1 MSGPTPRQQDA
12 LVLERDRVVTA
23 GAGSGKTWVLVQ
35 RYISIL
41 REDPNLR
48 PGNILALTFTDKAA
62 AEMRLKVGKALREM
76 AAADPSRYEP
86 MLDDLEGA
94 DISTIHSFCS
104 RIVRSEPLSLGL
116 DPDPEVLSEAGARKL
131 FDESFNELLRRSG
144 TSSASIRRLI
154 VDHGVQMLREAMQG
168 MMACRGSS
176 RIDLASEDALDR
188 SLSFLDVSLRLMM
201 GRAEEGLPPLAKAL
215 SELGSLPRPAGED
228 NATRLVEAL
237 SGIIDLASEGGE
249 PGSIVRAF
257 SKVHTLFLT
266 VKGQKRSLRVLG
278 KKEVWKG
285 SIDVL
290 RTHLGTVVDF
300 AFDNRDLLSYM
311 KDGLDPRARRTI
323 SDLAAVYASLESEYA
338 RAKRAKRALDF
349 DDMVSMA
356 LRLLKRPGSKALE
369 ALRSKYSHIMVDEFQ
384 DTDPRQWELVRLIRG
399 GDGGAKLFLVGDPK
413 QSIYGFRSSDVR
425 IFSEARGMLEGDS
438 VVLDRNF
445 RSRREIMEFANSLF
459 PSVMGD
465 GGSRWGVPFEPLDA
479 VKSDGA
485 KLNIIGVAGRE
496 DEEFREGVAVARLL
510 KRALREGWPV
520 IDGKEGDERP
530 IEIEDIAILVRGRT
544 RLEHYERGF
553 RSEGLPYVVYKGK
566 GFFKRQEISDVIQ
579 LLEFLCCPVND
590 VALASVL
597 KGPLFSLDDE
607 DLFRISSFPGHT
619 LLEKLRSSPDLSRH
633 GDRLMGYIK
642 WARTYPAHIA
652 VGKIISDGAL
662 YAMMDGRRGCR
673 NLDRLIEIVTETRGT
688 LFDLRDELREMA
700 EGQSGEG
707 EPPLSS
713 KNAVLLMTIHAAKGL
728 EWPMVVLMGMHH
740 LPKGSDRSFVRVDPD
755 QGLAVKVFDPETGET
770 IRTPSHVEAVL
781 SREELEGEEAKRL
794 LYVACTRAMDHLVL
808 SGRIPAPGDNDMTP
822 KGLMALLTGS
832 VPIDWNAMKEG
843 KLEWSGLELDLIA
856 HDRIVE
862 DDSTETVRTT
872 RTGTVSPKLIL
883 PLEATGN
890 EITVRPSEADTST
903 VDGTLLDAGGLCAPD
918 QFGTMVHEVLSGKEP
933 HRAALEMGFPEEEIR
948 IGPTAQ
954 SMERLVPEGA
964 VHSFNEISL
973 LSSVAGERISGRI
986 DRLLRMDDGSW
997 VVIDFKTGSRQPHHE
1012 EQVRR
1017 YVRAVSRITGDK
1029 TKGMVI
1035 YQDGALEVTD
1045 GNEG

>member
-1 MSGPTPRQQDA
+1 MNGPTPRQRDA

-41 REDPNLR
+41 RDDPKLR

-62 AEMRLKVGKALREM
+62 AEMRAKVGKALRDM
-76 AAADPSRYEP
+76 SAADPARYEP
-86 MLDDLEGA
+86 MLDDLLSA

-131 FDESFNELLRRSG
+131 FDEAFNELLRKSG
-144 TSSASIRRLI
+144 DHSASIRRLI
-154 VDHGVQMLREAMQG
+154 VDHGVLMLREAMHG
-168 MMACRGSS
+168 MIACRGSS
-176 RIDLASEDALDR
+176 RIDLSSEEAIHR
-188 SLSFLDVSLRLMM
+188 SLSFLDASLRLMM
-201 GRAEEGLPPLAKAL
+201 GTAEDGLPTL
-215 SELGSLPRPAGED
+215 SRAIRELGSLPRPAGED
-228 NATRLVEAL
+228 NATRLVEVL
-237 SGIIDLASEGGE
+237 SGVIDMVSQEE
-249 PGSIVRAF
+249 DPGSIVRAF
-257 SKVHTLFLT
+257 SRVHRLFLT
-266 VKGQKRSLRVLG
+266 GKGQKRSPRVLG

-285 SIDVL
+285 SIDVM

-300 AFDNRDLLSYM
+300 AFDNKDLLSYM
-311 KDGLDPRARRTI
+311 KDGLDRRTRRTI
-323 SDLAAVYASLESEYA
+323 SDLAAVYASLENEYA

-349 DDMVSMA
+349 DDMVSLA
-356 LRLLKRPGSKALE
+356 LRLLKGPGIKALE

-399 GDGGAKLFLVGDPK
+399 EGGTARLFLVGDPK

-425 IFSEARGMLEGDS
+425 IFSEAREMLEGDS

-459 PSVMGD
+459 PSVMGE

-485 KLNIIGVAGRE
+485 RLNIIGVAGRE
-496 DEEFREGVAVARLL
+496 EEEFREGVAVARLL

-520 IDGKEGDERP
+520 LDGNEGDERP

-566 GFFKRQEISDVIQ
+566 GFFERQEISDVIQ

-607 DLFRISSFPGHT
+607 ELFRMSSFPGLT
-619 LLEKLRSSPDLSRH
+619 LLQKLRSSPDHSPH
-633 GDRLMGYIK
+633 GDRLLEYIK
-642 WARTYPAHIA
+642 LARTYPAHVA
-652 VGKIISDGAL
+652 VGKIISDGAM

-673 NLDRLIEIVTETRGT
+673 NLDRLIEIVTQTRGT

-713 KNAVLLMTIHAAKGL
+713 KNAVSLMTIHAAKGL

-755 QGLAVKVFDPETGET
+755 RGLTVKVFDPDTGET
-770 IRTPSHVEAVL
+770 VRTPSHVEAAL

-794 LYVACTRAMDHLVL
+794 LYVACTRAKDHLVL
-808 SGRIPAPGDNDMTP
+808 SGRIPAPGDNDMNP

-843 KLEWSGLELDLIA
+843 KLEWSGLELELIA

-872 RTGTVSPKLIL
+872 RTGTVNEKLVL
-883 PLEATGN
+883 PIKTSGDEV
-890 EITVRPSEADTST
+890 IIRPSETDPST
-903 VDGTLLDAGGLCAPD
+903 VDGTHLDAGGICSPD
-918 QFGTMVHEVLSGKEP
+918 QFGTMVHEVLSGKDP
-933 HRAALEMGFPEEEIR
+933 HRAALEMGYPEEEIR

-954 SMERLVPEGA
+954 SMESLVPEGA
-964 VHSFNEISL
+964 LRSFDEISL
-973 LSSVAGERISGRI
+973 LSSVEGERMRGRI
-986 DRLLRMDDGSW
+986 DRLLKMRDGSW

-1012 EQVRR
+1012 EQVQR
-1017 YVRAVSRITGDK
+1017 YVRAVSRITGDNA
-1029 TKGMVI
+1029 KGMVI
-1035 YQDGALEVTD
+1035 YQDGAIEVGE